1 MLSHDQVRLSR
12 SHQFC
17 WFTGPITKST
27 MAASAAVEVGTW
39 GGAGAKR
46 PRTEVSITAT
56 ECGSERPSTAR
67 RAVPLPR
74 YAGEDRRSRP
84 SRTQ

>member
-17 WFTGPITKST
+17 WFTEPITKST

-46 PRTEVSITAT
+46 PRTEVSIMAT
-56 ECGSERPSTAR
+56 ECGSER
-67 RAVPLPR
+67 
-74 YAGEDRRSRP
+74 RRSRP
-84 SRTQ
+84 SRTK